1 MRYTSAISVKK
12 KELSPKYMIFLKFRQ
27 KLELQTKELNHI
39 STLSLK
45 IPKTIEAPEI
55 FDDMG
60 HEYMINRNEGES
72 LYNITTQV
80 LNSPFSQLFIKN
92 PKTLVIFH

>member
-1 MRYTSAISVKK
+1 
-12 KELSPKYMIFLKFRQ
+12 MIFLKFRQ

-45 IPKTIEAPEI
+45 IPRTIEALEI

-80 LNSPFSQLFIKN
+80 LNSSSVASLNSPSFSKTNIGNPTQLSSLRFAQ
-92 PKTLVIFH
+92 T